1 MKKYLAIAPIVLG
14 ALAVGAQAASAQ
26 TTGTKT
32 LVFCSEGSPGGFNPS
47 LMSAGTDFDASAQP
61 IYNRLAEFEPGT
73 TKVVPGLAESW
84 SVSDDGTQYTF
95 KLRKGVKFHSNKYF
109 TPTRDFNADDVLF
122 SFNRQWKKDHP
133 YNAVSGGKYLYF
145 GWMDMGN
152 ALKSIEKID
161 DYTVKFTLNAPDA
174 PFISNLAMDFASILS
189 AEYAGKMAAAN
200 TKETVDTA
208 PIGTGPFVFV
218 SYKKD
223 AVIRYKAN
231 DNYWEGRPKI
241 DKLVYAITTDATVRY
256 QKLKAGECQIMPYP
270 NAADLKAMKAD
281 PNINLLSQEGLN
293 VGYLGFNTEKKPFDD
308 VRVRRALSMAINKQA
323 ILDVVFK
330 GSGTAA
336 KNPIP
341 PTMWS
346 YNDDVVDYPYDP
358 TKAKELLAAAGVKNL
373 KTDIWAMPV
382 QRPYNP
388 NARRMAELIQADWA
402 KIGVTA
408 EIKSFEW
415 GEYRKRIRAGEH
427 QTALLGWTGDNGD
440 PDNFLF
446 VLLGCAAA
454 KSNVARWCNKE
465 FDGLLRAAKK
475 TSDQAERTKLYKKA
489 QLIFKA
495 EAPWVT
501 IAHSVQF
508 RPVRKEVV
516 GFKIHPLGS
525 HIFKNVDLK

>member
-1 MKKYLAIAPIVLG
+1 MKKYLAIAPLVLG
-14 ALAVGAQAASAQ
+14 ALMLAGGSAAAQS
-26 TTGTKT
+26 KT

-47 LMSAGTDFDASAQP
+47 LHSAGTDFDASSQP

-84 SVSDDGTQYTF
+84 SVSDDGTVYTF
-95 KLRKGVKFHSNKYF
+95 NLRKGVKFHSNKNF
-109 TPTRDFNADDVLF
+109 TPTRDFNADDILY

-133 YNAVSGGKYLYF
+133 YNDVSGGKYLYF
-145 GWMDMGN
+145 GWMDMGT
-152 ALKSIEKID
+152 ALKSIEKVD
-161 DYTVKFTLNAPDA
+161 DYTVKITLNAPDA

-189 AEYAGKMAAAN
+189 AEYADKMAAAG
-200 TKETVDTA
+200 TMETVDNE
-208 PIGTGPFVFV
+208 PIGTGPFEFV

-223 AVIRYKAN
+223 AFVRFKAN
-231 DNYWEGRPKI
+231 DTYWEGKPKI

-256 QKLKAGECQIMPYP
+256 QKLKAGECHIMPYP
-270 NAADLKAMKAD
+270 NAADLDAMRAD
-281 PNINLLSQEGLN
+281 ENINLLSQEGLN
-293 VGYLGFNTEKKPFDD
+293 VGYLGFNSEKKPFDD

-330 GSGTAA
+330 GAGSAA

-346 YNDDVVDYPYDP
+346 YNDAVVDYPYDP
-358 TKAKELLAAAGVKNL
+358 EKAKALLAEAGVTDL

-388 NARRMAELIQADWA
+388 NARRMAELMQADWA
-402 KIGVTA
+402 KVGVTA

-427 QTALLGWTGDNGD
+427 ETALLGWTGDNGD
-440 PDNFLF
+440 PDNFMF

-454 KSNVARWCNKE
+454 KSNVARWCNEE
-465 FDGLLRAAKK
+465 FDGYLRDAKK
-475 TSDQAERTKLYKKA
+475 TSDQAERTALYEKA
-489 QLIFKA
+489 QVVFKDQ
-495 EAPWVT
+495 APWFT

-516 GFKIHPLGS
+516 GFKVHPLGS
-525 HIFKNVDLK
+525 HIFKYVDLK

>member
-1 MKKYLAIAPIVLG
+1 MIKTITRAILAISLAVAAST
-14 ALAVGAQAASAQ
+14 ALAAD
-26 TTGTKT
+26 KT

-47 LMSAGTDFDASAQP
+47 LHSAGTDFDASAQP

-84 SVSDDGTQYTF
+84 SVSGDGTVYTF
-95 KLRKGVKFHSNKYF
+95 KLRKGVKWHSNKHF
-109 TPTRDFNADDVLF
+109 TPTRDFNADDILY
-122 SFNRQWKKDHP
+122 SFNRQWKEDHP
-133 YNAVSGGKYLYF
+133 YHSVSGGKYLYF
-145 GWMDMGN
+145 GWMDMGV
-152 ALKSIEKID
+152 ALKSIDKID
-161 DYTVKFTLNAPDA
+161 DYTVRFTLNAPDA
-174 PFISNLAMDFASILS
+174 PFISNLAMDFASVLS
-189 AEYAGKMAAAN
+189 AEYADKMAAAG
-200 TKETVDTA
+200 TMETVDNA
-208 PIGTGPFVFV
+208 PIGTGPFEFV

-223 AVIRYKAN
+223 SVIRFKGFK
-231 DNYWEGRPKI
+231 DYWEGAPKI
-241 DKLVYAITTDATVRY
+241 DKLIYAITTDPTVRY
-256 QKLKAGECQIMPYP
+256 QKLKAGECHIMPYP
-270 NAADLKAMKAD
+270 NAADLDAMEKD

-293 VGYLGFNTEKKPFDD
+293 VGYLGFNTEKAPFNNKS
-308 VRVRRALSMAINKQA
+308 VRQALSMAIDKQA

-330 GSGTAA
+330 GAGSAA

-346 YNDDVVDYPYDP
+346 YNDDIADYPYDP
-358 TKAKELLAAAGVKNL
+358 EKAKTLLAAAGVKNL

-415 GEYRKRIRAGEH
+415 GEYRERIRAGEH
-427 QTALLGWTGDNGD
+427 ETALLGWTGDNGD
-440 PDNFLF
+440 PDNFMF

-465 FDGLLRAAKK
+465 FDGYLRDAKK

-489 QLIFKA
+489 QVVFKQ
-495 EAPWVT
+495 EAPWFTV
-501 IAHSVQF
+501 AHSVQF
-508 RPVRKEVV
+508 RPVRKEVMN
-516 GFKIHPLGS
+516 FKIHPLGS
-525 HIFKNVDLK
+525 HIFKYVDMK